1 MAVRFQVNLRYW
13 PERRLLLVAA
23 PAWNALLSGD
33 FLRTIRPV
41 ARLPRNSLASG
52 DHRHRDPILK
62 NNHLP
67 GFATGFCYQITQKT
81 ESCKSTPYQP
91 TSQLRS

>member
-41 ARLPRNSLASG
+41 ARLPRNSLA
-52 DHRHRDPILK
+52 
-62 NNHLP
+62 
-67 GFATGFCYQITQKT
+67 
-81 ESCKSTPYQP
+81 
-91 TSQLRS
+91 